1 MAALASFSRNSRTYG
16 QQPINGTT
24 TQPREKNGTEL
35 RNNDSPCAPS
45 LVRQLGL
52 PNLGSSHCSNPT
64 HSHSSSSLIQA
75 LHSSRSQANQA
86 GSSRNSLHYTQ
97 FPQFDR
103 NYSAVPSSNNSSL
116 LRPSKTMI
124 DVLTPMRPA
133 PTTADSSANL
143 PSTASSSA
151 IGSSVSSSSGGTS
164 IGAKHLSAS
173 VSALSSLPDQRIKM
187 TKSPSDESLRSHTSS
202 SGGSNGGHNSNST
215 GNNST
220 GGGNKG
226 FKPDDAIQT
235 FGAKL
240 MPYEQTEIYNYMRVY
255 FVGSQAKKR
264 GGIIGGPNNYGY
276 DDETGSYQLVAH
288 DHIAYRYEILK
299 VIGKGSFGQ
308 VIKAYDHKYQ
318 QYVALKL
325 VRNEKRFHRQADEE
339 IRILDHL
346 RRQDADGG
354 HNIIHMLDFFT
365 FRNHKCI
372 TFELLNINLYE
383 LIKKNK
389 FQGFSLM
396 LVRKFAYSMLLCL
409 DLLNKNNLIHCDLKP
424 ENVLLKQQGR
434 SGIKVIDFGSS
445 CFVDQRIYTYIQSRF
460 YRAPEVILGAKYGMP
475 IDMWSLGCILA
486 ELLTGYPLLPG
497 EDEGDQLA
505 LIMELNGMPPA
516 KCIDQAKRART
527 FISSKGYPRYCTVTQ
542 MPDNSIVLTG
552 ARSKRGK
559 MRGPPAS
566 RSWNTAL
573 KNMGDD
579 LFIDFLKRC
588 LDWDPETRMTPQQAL
603 KHQWLRRRL
612 PNPPR
617 RDDVGSETD
626 CKF

>member
-1 MAALASFSRNSRTYG
+1 M
-16 QQPINGTT
+16 TT
-24 TQPREKNGTEL
+24 T
-35 RNNDSPCAPS
+35 NDR
-45 LVRQLGL
+45 L
-52 PNLGSSHCSNPT
+52 
-64 HSHSSSSLIQA
+64 
-75 LHSSRSQANQA
+75 SQ
-86 GSSRNSLHYTQ
+86 
-97 FPQFDR
+97 
-103 NYSAVPSSNNSSL
+103 
-116 LRPSKTMI
+116 
-124 DVLTPMRPA
+124 
-133 PTTADSSANL
+133 NL
-143 PSTASSSA
+143 PSTASSSSA
-151 IGSSVSSSSGGTS
+151 IGSSVGSSGGTS
-164 IGAKHLSAS
+164 IGSKHLSAS
-173 VSALSSLPDQRIKM
+173 ATALSATIPTADIRHKM
-187 TKSPSDESLRSHTSS
+187 AKSPSDESLRSHTSS

-215 GNNST
+215 GNST

-226 FKPDDAIQT
+226 FRPEDAIQT
-235 FGAKL
+235 FGSKL
-240 MPYEQTEIYNYMRVY
+240 LPYEQTEIFNYVRVF

-264 GGIIGGPNNYGY
+264 GGVIGGANNCGY
-276 DDETGSYQLVAH
+276 DDENGSYNLVAH
-288 DHIAYRYEILK
+288 DHIAYRYEVLK

-346 RRQDADGG
+346 RRQDPEGT
-354 HNIIHMLDFFT
+354 HNIIHMLDYFN
-365 FRNHKCI
+365 FRSHKCI

-409 DLLNKNNLIHCDLKP
+409 DLLYKNRLIHCDLKP

-445 CFVDQRIYTYIQSRF
+445 CFDDQRIYTYIQSRF

-497 EDEGDQLA
+497 EDENDQLA
-505 LIMELNGMPPA
+505 LIIELLGMPPP
-516 KCIDQAKRART
+516 KVLENAKRART
-527 FISSKGYPRYCTVTQ
+527 FISSKGYPRYCTATS
-542 MPDNSIVLTG
+542 MPDGTIVLAG

-559 MRGPPAS
+559 MRGPPGS
-566 RSWNTAL
+566 RNWNTAL
-573 KNMGDD
+573 KSMGDD

-588 LDWDPETRMTPQQAL
+588 LDWDPETRMTPSQAL

-612 PNPPR
+612 PCPPQR
-617 RDDVGSETD
+617 EASASVGSTD
-626 CKF
+626 SGNGSGGSGTANSNNDQSMMSSSSMMSASTTTLRSAANSVTILS